1 MIKKEVISESN
12 KLFYLYNPIPIIK
25 QEAAAVIQNILKS
38 KKITYTF
45 GEDVDLNEM
54 DVVNK
59 MRFKDYIIRV
69 VRYKEV
75 RGHAIEGLMAG
86 LFDGVLNE
94 SKSGLWDYQIRQGQ
108 VEQKY
113 INDTSENPSIGSF
126 TNILNSLGDESVS
139 IIKNTL
145 DKYGVNGTNL
155 FLVNDDEL
163 TPFKR
168 QILEKMLVD
177 IISVTTKVGNNLVTY
192 YIEKPQAI
200 ELFLDAK
207 NIYNP
212 RKKGGNELRVSLK
225 TLLENGN
232 TFKIIIP
239 SISQKEYDEYL
250 VISGEESKVS
260 KIFGEFSNK
269 IRPDVLNWII
279 NNKEE
284 FKQRVNELL

>member
-1 MIKKEVISESN
+1 MIKNKLISESN
-12 KLFYLYNPIPIIK
+12 KLFYLYNPIPIVK

-45 GEDVDLNEM
+45 GEDVDLNEL

-59 MRFKDYIIRV
+59 MRFKDYINRV
-69 VRYKEV
+69 VKYKEI
-75 RGHAIEGLMAG
+75 RGHAIEGLMTG
-86 LFDGVLNE
+86 LFDGILNE

-113 INDTSENPSIGSF
+113 INDISENPSIGSF
-126 TNILNSLGDESVS
+126 TNILNSLGPENIN
-139 IIKNTL
+139 IIKNIL
-145 DKYGVNGTNL
+145 EKYGVSGTNL

-168 QILEKMLVD
+168 QILEQMLVD
-177 IISVTTKVGNNLVTY
+177 IIAVTTKVGNNLITS
-192 YIEKPQAI
+192 YIEKPDAI
-200 ELFLDAK
+200 ELFTDAK
-207 NIYNP
+207 NIFNP

-225 TLLENGN
+225 TLLENGK
-232 TFKIIIP
+232 TFKITTP
-239 SISQKEYDEYL
+239 SIKQKEYDEYL
-250 VISGEESKVS
+250 VVSGQESEVS

-269 IRPDVLNWII
+269 IRPDVLNWIV

-284 FKQRVNELL
+284 FKRRVNQLL

>member
-1 MIKKEVISESN
+1 MIISEQN
-12 KLFYLYNPIPIIK
+12 KYFYLYNPIPVIK

-38 KKITYTF
+38 KKITYVF

-59 MRFKDYIIRV
+59 MRFKDYITRV
-69 VRYKEV
+69 VKYKEV

-94 SKSGLWDYQIRQGQ
+94 SKSGLWDYQVRQGQ

-113 INDTSENPSIGSF
+113 INDMSENPSIGSF
-126 TNILNSLGDESVS
+126 TNILNSLGEESLNT
-139 IIKNTL
+139 IKNIL
-145 DKYGVNGTNL
+145 DKYGISGGNL

-168 QILEKMLVD
+168 QILEQMLVD

-200 ELFLDAK
+200 ELFIDAE

-225 TLLENGN
+225 TLIENGSS
-232 TFKIIIP
+232 FKIIIP
-239 SISQKEYDEYL
+239 SINQKEYDEYL
-250 VISGEESKVS
+250 EISGEEVKVS
-260 KIFGEFSNK
+260 KIFGDFSGK
-269 IRPDVLNWII
+269 IRPDILNWII

-284 FKQRVNELL
+284 FKQRVNQLL

>member
-1 MIKKEVISESN
+1 MIISEQN
-12 KLFYLYNPIPIIK
+12 RYFYLYNPIPVIK

-38 KKITYTF
+38 KKITYVF
-45 GEDVDLNEM
+45 GEDVDLNEL

-59 MRFKDYIIRV
+59 MRFKDYINRV
-69 VRYKEV
+69 VKYKEV

-113 INDTSENPSIGSF
+113 SNNMSENPSIGSF
-126 TNILNSLGDESVS
+126 TNILNSLGGESVS
-139 IIKNTL
+139 VIKNIL
-145 DKYGVNGTNL
+145 QKYGVSGTNL

-168 QILEKMLVD
+168 EILEKMLVD
-177 IISVTTKVGNNLVTY
+177 IISVTTKVGNNLVTN
-192 YIEKPQAI
+192 YIEKPKAV

-250 VISGEESKVS
+250 VVSGEEGKVS
-260 KIFGEFSNK
+260 KIFGKFSNK

-284 FKQRVNELL
+284 FKQRVNQLL

>member
-1 MIKKEVISESN
+1 MIISEQN
-12 KLFYLYNPIPIIK
+12 RYFYLYNPIPVIK
-25 QEAAAVIQNILKS
+25 QEAASVIQNILKS
-38 KKITYTF
+38 KKITYVF

-59 MRFKDYIIRV
+59 MRFKDYINRV
-69 VRYKEV
+69 VKYKEV

-113 INDTSENPSIGSF
+113 SNDMSENPSIGSF

-139 IIKNTL
+139 VIKNIL
-145 DKYGVNGTNL
+145 QKYGVSGTNL

-168 QILEKMLVD
+168 EILEKMLVD
-177 IISVTTKVGNNLVTY
+177 IISVTTKVGNNLVTN
-192 YIEKPQAI
+192 YIEKPKAV

-250 VISGEESKVS
+250 VVSGEEGKVS

-284 FKQRVNELL
+284 FKQRVNQLL

>member
-1 MIKKEVISESN
+1 MIKNKLISESN
-12 KLFYLYNPIPIIK
+12 KLFYLYNPIPIVK

-45 GEDVDLNEM
+45 GEDVDLNEL

-59 MRFKDYIIRV
+59 MRFKDYINRV
-69 VRYKEV
+69 VKYKEI

-113 INDTSENPSIGSF
+113 INDMSENPSIGSF
-126 TNILNSLGDESVS
+126 TNILNSLEPENIN
-139 IIKNTL
+139 IIKNIL
-145 DKYGVNGTNL
+145 EKYGVSGTNL

-168 QILEKMLVD
+168 QILEQMLVD
-177 IISVTTKVGNNLVTY
+177 IIAVTTKVGNNLVTS
-192 YIEKPQAI
+192 YIEKPEAI
-200 ELFLDAK
+200 ELFTDAK
-207 NIYNP
+207 NIFNP

-225 TLLENGN
+225 TLVENGK
-232 TFKIIIP
+232 TFKIITP
-239 SISQKEYDEYL
+239 SIKQKEYDEYL
-250 VISGEESKVS
+250 VVSGREGEVS

-269 IRPDVLNWII
+269 IRPDVLNWIV

-284 FKQRVNELL
+284 FKRRVNQLL

>member
-1 MIKKEVISESN
+1 MIISEQN
-12 KLFYLYNPIPIIK
+12 KYFYLYNPIPVIK

-38 KKITYTF
+38 KKITYVF

-59 MRFKDYIIRV
+59 MRFKDYINRV
-69 VRYKEV
+69 IKYKEV

-113 INDTSENPSIGSF
+113 INDMSENPSIGSF
-126 TNILNSLGDESVS
+126 TNILNSLGDESLN

-145 DKYGVNGTNL
+145 EKYGMSGTNL
-155 FLVNDDEL
+155 FLVNDEEL

-177 IISVTTKVGNNLVTY
+177 IIAVTTKVGNNLVTY
-192 YIEKPQAI
+192 YIEKPTAI
-200 ELFLDAK
+200 ELFVDAK
-207 NIYNP
+207 NVYNP

-225 TLLENGN
+225 TLLENGS

-239 SISQKEYDEYL
+239 SITQKEYDEYL
-250 VISGEESKVS
+250 VVSGEEGKVS
-260 KIFGEFSNK
+260 KIFGDFSGK
-269 IRPDVLNWII
+269 IRPDILNWII

-284 FKQRVNELL
+284 FKQRVNQLL